1 LAYFTKAEVS
11 SPCSQKPAVGLY
23 LEPHPHIYFSN
34 INFNIILPSFGLK
47 LCISLFLHVIPGN
60 YLGSYQFFMKS
71 FLVTKFVHH
80 RHHKSSCAKELYCCA
95 LPSV

>member
-1 LAYFTKAEVS
+1 
-11 SPCSQKPAVGLY
+11 
-23 LEPHPHIYFSN
+23 
-34 INFNIILPSFGLK
+34 
-47 LCISLFLHVIPGN
+47 
-60 YLGSYQFFMKS
+60 MKS